1 MFKFNSPRGKAEAH
15 NLSRYS
21 MGSLCLLS
29 TRLRGTP
36 RPRRSGETASRWD
49 GSTTSLESAH
59 RALGLERQ
67 CLVPYIQPS
76 RLTSWTLGLGFS
88 LGALTISGRRGPGF
102 DLLREW

>member
-21 MGSLCLLS
+21 MGSLCRLS

-49 GSTTSLESAH
+49 GSTTNLESAH
-59 RALGLERQ
+59 RALLECQ
-67 CLVPYIQPS
+67 CLVPHIQPS
-76 RLTSWTLGLGFS
+76 PLTSWTLGLGFS
-88 LGALTISGRRGPGF
+88 LGTLTISGRRGPGS